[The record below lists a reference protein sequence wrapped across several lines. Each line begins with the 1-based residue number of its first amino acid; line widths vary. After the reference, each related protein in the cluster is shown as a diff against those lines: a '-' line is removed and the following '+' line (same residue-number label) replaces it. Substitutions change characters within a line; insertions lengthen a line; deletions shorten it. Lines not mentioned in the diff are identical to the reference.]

1 MDDMVKERIRSM
13 YEAHDAQKEGERK
26 QLEITRENNPSLRR
40 LADEIESA
48 RGDLTII
55 VNKRK

>member
-1 MDDMVKERIRSM
+1 MDDMVKERIRRM

-26 QLEITRENNPSLRR
+26 QLEITQENNPSLRR